1 VEVTNFYNA
10 LRKLLS
16 PLITVNS
23 LKSIGL
29 YHIFVSLGPQF
40 SSSAS
45 KDTPDPQIE
54 WLKMLL
60 EDWKRMKVSHKDTPE
75 IVLNSIFGYI
85 QYLMERYDLIQKH
98 PLYLTNDLSLFPFYM
113 NPSTVLNIIRIYFH
127 QNL

>member
-1 VEVTNFYNA
+1 
-10 LRKLLS
+10 LLAS
-16 PLITVNS
+16 LTPVNT

-60 EDWKRMKVSHKDTPE
+60 EDWKRIKVSHKESPE
-75 IVLNSIFGYI
+75 IVLNTIFGYI
-85 QYLMERYDLIQKH
+85 QYLMERYDLLQKH
-98 PLYLTNDLSLFPFYM
+98 PLYLNNDLSLFPFYM
-113 NPSTVLNIIRIYFH
+113 NPSTVLNINRIYFH
-127 QNL
+127 LSL